1 MSGGCLSF
9 GSEEW
14 AVGYAVLCGVL
25 FVLSLYVRGD
35 VRANRNDRSEVK
47 RRMVAVLLAALIG
60 VALLRLV
67 YDSEQ
72 CSYSFLALCGVR
84 LDWSLLVGVLL
95 PLAHVVV
102 LFAGPL
108 LQEWRGDDD
117 DDRKAVSFF
126 SGWTLLEVR
135 SLVFAPLLEEFVF
148 RTLVCVALR
157 VGAGWSVK
165 WTVVVSALLFG
176 AAHGHHVVHHVLVEH
191 FALKRAIVAVLFQFT
206 YTFLFGLYVA
216 YVYVQFGN
224 LLGVSLVH
232 AFCNRMGFP
241 NLGGARDD
249 KLVAA
254 VYVCGLAAFVVLFG
268 VLSDGDATKNPL
280 SLVTL

>member
-1 MSGGCLSF
+1 MSGCLRF
-9 GSEEW
+9 GSEEL
-14 AVGYAVLCGVL
+14 AVGYAVLCGIL
-25 FVLSLYVRGD
+25 FVLSLYVRGG
-35 VRANRNDRSEVK
+35 VRANRNDRDEIK
-47 RRMVAVLLAALIG
+47 RRMVAVLLAALLG

-67 YDSEQ
+67 YDSEH
-72 CSYSFLALCGVR
+72 CSHSFLALCGVR

-95 PLAHVVV
+95 PLAHVVL

-108 LQEWRGDDD
+108 LQEWRERRDDD
-117 DDRKAVSFF
+117 DDEQKAISFF

-135 SLVFAPLLEEFVF
+135 SLVFAPVLEELVF
-148 RTLVCVALR
+148 RSLVCVALR

-165 WTVVVSALLFG
+165 WTVLVSALLFG

-206 YTFLFGLYVA
+206 YTFLFGLYAA
-216 YVYVQFGN
+216 YVYVQFDN

-241 NLGGARDD
+241 DFVELEDGGD
-249 KLVAA
+249 VPAA
-254 VYVCGLAAFVVLFG
+254 VAVVG
-268 VLSDGDATKNPL
+268 G
-280 SLVTL
+280 